1 MSKWFPVRTSI
12 FGEKEMYYFLKVKSV
27 LCVSYIKAGLCV
39 VMNIT
44 SILELEVFFKFRQTA
59 YMITDAVCCNEHSI
73 FFPRLG
79 SFPEITFT
87 KE

>member
-1 MSKWFPVRTSI
+1 
-12 FGEKEMYYFLKVKSV
+12 MYYFLKVKSV